1 MNWAKLLVSVCLF
14 QKQILPSKLKLN
26 VRALSARFETYIA
39 NLNVI
44 INSGDELASE
54 MRKARV
60 KRLYSA
66 LDENEK
72 EDIKALLN

>member
-1 MNWAKLLVSVCLF
+1 MNWAKL
-14 QKQILPSKLKLN
+14 
-26 VRALSARFETYIA
+26 ARFETYIA

>member
-1 MNWAKLLVSVCLF
+1 MELTNSTTVLEALVS
-14 QKQILPSKLKLN
+14 
-26 VRALSARFETYIA
+26 
-39 NLNVI
+39 
-44 INSGDELASE
+44 